1 MVRVRIRVTRKKG
14 AARVEVFH
22 FSGKFPIL
30 HGCRRIQLTLLLEH
44 ANYACESRVCTIG
57 GASSASA
64 AITIGEFGVH
74 EIQ

>member
-22 FSGKFPIL
+22 FSGKF
-30 HGCRRIQLTLLLEH
+30 RIQLTLLLEH
-44 ANYACESRVCTIG
+44 ANYACESRVCTID

-64 AITIGEFGVH
+64 AITIGEFDVH

>member
-1 MVRVRIRVTRKKG
+1 MVRVRVRVTRKKG

-22 FSGKFPIL
+22 FSDT
-30 HGCRRIQLTLLLEH
+30 LTLLLEH
-44 ANYACESRVCTIG
+44 ANYACESRVCTID

-64 AITIGEFGVH
+64 AITIGEFDVH